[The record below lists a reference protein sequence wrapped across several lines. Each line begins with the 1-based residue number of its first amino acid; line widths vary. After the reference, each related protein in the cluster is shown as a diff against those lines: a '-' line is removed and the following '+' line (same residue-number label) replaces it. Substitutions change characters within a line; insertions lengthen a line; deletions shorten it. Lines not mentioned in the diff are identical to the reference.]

1 MMSLVR
7 DFRAVEERREMF
19 RCVVVSFCQVRAS
32 HVGSREGTRF
42 GGAAGGGAGVS
53 LLCLELLFCT
63 GCGAESA
70 LAGSC
75 FQQY

>member
-7 DFRAVEERREMF
+7 DFRAVEERWEMF

-32 HVGSREGTRF
+32 HVGSREVG
-42 GGAAGGGAGVS
+42 GGAAGGTCGGVF

-63 GCGAESA
+63 GYCAV
-70 LAGSC
+70 C
-75 FQQY
+75 PC